1 MKYNILGYLIG
12 EGFSNVFK
20 NKKSTGASLMIMC
33 ATMIIFGVFLILG
46 ENINHFVKEVES
58 VQGIQVFVKNEAT
71 QEQVEELGEKIRA
84 VEGVSTTEFVS
95 KEEALNQMK
104 ERFGDKQDLLEG
116 YEGENNIFTAS
127 YVVTLTDLNMSKDV
141 QNQILTFD
149 NVKKITSK
157 DETVTTLIDLANGIK
172 IVTGVILVLL
182 VVISIF
188 IIANTIK
195 LTVHAR
201 RKEISIMKYVG
212 ATNGF
217 IRWPFIV
224 EGMIIGILA
233 SSISIIIVGVA
244 YTLIAEQMVNSQFMQ
259 VINMSLI
266 SFGDM
271 FNSIIFVYMLLGIG
285 IGAIRKCY
293 LYEKIFKSLI
303 FRIKERTCVKFYV

>member
-33 ATMIIFGVFLILG
+33 ATMIIFGIFLMLG
-46 ENINHFVKEVES
+46 ENINHFVKEIES
-58 VQGIQVFVKNEAT
+58 AQGIQVFIKNEAT
-71 QEQVEELGEKIRA
+71 QDQVEELGEKIRNLD
-84 VEGVSTTEFVS
+84 GVSTTQFVS
-95 KEEALNQMK
+95 KEDALNQMK
-104 ERFGDKQDLLEG
+104 EKFGDKQDLLEG

-127 YVVTLTDLNMSKDV
+127 YVVTLTDLNQSKSIQD
-141 QNQILTFD
+141 QILTFE

-172 IVTGVILVLL
+172 IVTGVILALL
-182 VVISIF
+182 IIISIF
-188 IIANTIK
+188 IISNTIK

-212 ATNGF
+212 ATNNF

-224 EGMIIGILA
+224 EGMIIGLIA
-233 SSISIIIVGVA
+233 SAISIVIVGIAYSFVA
-244 YTLIAEQMVNSQFMQ
+244 KQLVNSQFMQ

-271 FNSIIFVYMLLGIG
+271 FNSIILVYMLLGIG
-285 IGAIRKCY
+285 IGALGSVISMRKY
-293 LYEKIFKSLI
+293 LK
-303 FRIKERTCVKFYV
+303 V